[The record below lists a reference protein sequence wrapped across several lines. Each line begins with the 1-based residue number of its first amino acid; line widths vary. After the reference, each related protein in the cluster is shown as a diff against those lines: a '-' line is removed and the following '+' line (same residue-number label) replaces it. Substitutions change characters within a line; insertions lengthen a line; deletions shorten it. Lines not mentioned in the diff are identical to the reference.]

1 MFSFKYLVFPKTR
14 YKIVN
19 KKGVWTPFFI
29 AKQQGSRVP
38 TRCEAS
44 RKGGVFIAKQ
54 QGSRVPTRCKASRKG
69 RVFIAKQQG
78 SRVPTRCE
86 ASRKGGVFIAKQQGS
101 RVPTRCEASW
111 KGGVLIYLT
120 IILYKPFVGH
130 TIKCKCMVDT
140 FCGFFHNNGALDL
153 HSNFIQLFFSPLQDS
168 LLFVNK

>member
-1 MFSFKYLVFPKTR
+1 MFIFKYLVFPKTR

-29 AKQQGSRVP
+29 VKQQSSRVP

-44 RKGGVFIAKQ
+44 WKGGV
-54 QGSRVPTRCKASRKG
+54 V
-69 RVFIAKQQG
+69 
-78 SRVPTRCE
+78 
-86 ASRKGGVFIAKQQGS
+86 IAKQQGS

-120 IILYKPFVGH
+120 TILYKPFVGH